1 MSLTKRIID
10 LAKSNLNAILER
22 AAETADPRR
31 KLASIPDAELEAELA
46 RRRAARVAEEKV
58 AAARARVD
66 AGSSSQ
72 VKMPAD
78 RAERERQAKER
89 EARVRAAREAREK
102 ASRENAE
109 RAWRA
114 QRPPSSGG
122 GPGAGPRPGAGARR
136 PFTRAPDPDLKR
148 YYDRL
153 ELPYGADFE
162 AVKGSYRKLMRR
174 YHPDLHGNKSA
185 EKQRAAT
192 EVAQALTQAYNE
204 LEKHLMGG
212 PNRR

>member
-1 MSLTKRIID
+1 
-10 LAKSNLNAILER
+10 
-22 AAETADPRR
+22 
-31 KLASIPDAELEAELA
+31 
-46 RRRAARVAEEKV
+46 
-58 AAARARVD
+58 
-66 AGSSSQ
+66 
-72 VKMPAD
+72 
-78 RAERERQAKER
+78 
-89 EARVRAAREAREK
+89 VRAAREAREK

-114 QRPPSSGG
+114 QRPS
-122 GPGAGPRPGAGARR
+122 GAGARAGSGTGTGAGTGTGGAGRR
-136 PFTRAPDPDLKR
+136 PFGRSQDPDLKR